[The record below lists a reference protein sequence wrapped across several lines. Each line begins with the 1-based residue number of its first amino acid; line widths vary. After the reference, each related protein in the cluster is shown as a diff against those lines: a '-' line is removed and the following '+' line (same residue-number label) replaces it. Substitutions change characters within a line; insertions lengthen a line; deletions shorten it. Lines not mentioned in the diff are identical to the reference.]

1 MFQSF
6 WILVSVAAG
15 MVFFGEY
22 KALVSSSSSA
32 VCFPLGVAVTIAG
45 VYVLSQR
52 GGGGGGHGAGGS
64 VKGTPQQRN
73 YRHYRAARPGGMAPH
88 DPASSLMAQHW
99 SSSAPVAAHGDP
111 LWESLSHSSDS
122 SGSSSAPH
130 SASVASLAIPCGAAT
145 AADEDEEHGGGSAA
159 FPAFAHSTPVS
170 PSPAPP
176 MSFLARSFIDYPPQ
190 RGSGPAASSAS
201 FAWQHRQLWG
211 PGAGAEEEEEEGEGA
226 GLQSGEESEGEA
238 ADREAGAEGRVPM
251 SARSYRSTAAR
262 AHPPLRLQRQPAPLE
277 ARFEIDPSDL
287 DGENTTSS
295 SAP

>member
-1 MFQSF
+1 
-6 WILVSVAAG
+6 
-15 MVFFGEY
+15 
-22 KALVSSSSSA
+22 
-32 VCFPLGVAVTIAG
+32 
-45 VYVLSQR
+45 
-52 GGGGGGHGAGGS
+52 
-64 VKGTPQQRN
+64 
-73 YRHYRAARPGGMAPH
+73 MAQH
-88 DPASSLMAQHW
+88 DPASSLMAHHW
-99 SSSAPVAAHGDP
+99 SSSAPVAAYGDP

-122 SGSSSAPH
+122 SGPSSAPR

-145 AADEDEEHGGGSAA
+145 AADEDEEYGGGSAA

-176 MSFLARSFIDYPPQ
+176 MSFLARSFIDYPSQ
-190 RGSGPAASSAS
+190 RGSGPAASSSS

-211 PGAGAEEEEEEGEGA
+211 PGAGAGAEEEEEDEEGEGA

-251 SARSYRSTAAR
+251 SARSYHSTATR
-262 AHPPLRLQRQPAPLE
+262 APHPPLRLQRQPAPLE